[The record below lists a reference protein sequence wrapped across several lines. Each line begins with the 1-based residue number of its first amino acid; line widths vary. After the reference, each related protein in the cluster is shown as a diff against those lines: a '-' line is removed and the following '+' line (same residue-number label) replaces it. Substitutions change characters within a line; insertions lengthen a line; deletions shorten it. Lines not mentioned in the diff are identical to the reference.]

1 MAESM
6 VASMVDPSVT
16 TEAGLRAVP
25 SVEMWVVDWVWR
37 LALSMAVTWGRR

>member
-6 VASMVDPSVT
+6 VASMVDQWVT

-25 SVEMWVVDWVWR
+25 SVEMWVVDLVWR
-37 LALSMAVTWGRR
+37 LAVSMAVTWGRR